1 MLIVTENTKSTALEI
16 SEELRKNMP
25 KRISDIGKQL
35 AEAASGQG
43 TRLDVTLENFEELIQ
58 DLKDYMEE
66 VKGA

>member
-1 MLIVTENTKSTALEI
+1 
-16 SEELRKNMP
+16 MP